1 MTEFEEESPS
11 GSVSANIG
19 CDLQTPVS
27 EEELRSDTSDAE
39 NPTPEASVRQTPN
52 PFTLSPLQSAYV
64 SRDVA
69 SDPKIHPLQMD
80 NTLVEMW
87 TENDEG
93 GAHMFVADFESA
105 PLRGPIETFDQGSC
119 SRSRDET
126 FNTEF
131 LDGDPQEDAA
141 PLDEESDCFPPH
153 VVDQQYEAISAGEDC
168 HPCALYEQE
177 PPALQPID
185 VTIPDLQGDVL
196 DEGIQT
202 GNESEA
208 DFTNPDDIAALE
220 SMVLMGEQNESVL
233 PKECSGQDQDLQ
245 PASSH
250 PFMSEGMMPMSE
262 AFSLPTANGR
272 FVPAST

>member
-1 MTEFEEESPS
+1 
-11 GSVSANIG
+11 
-19 CDLQTPVS
+19 L
-27 EEELRSDTSDAE
+27 
-39 NPTPEASVRQTPN
+39 
-52 PFTLSPLQSAYV
+52 
-64 SRDVA
+64 
-69 SDPKIHPLQMD
+69 
-80 NTLVEMW
+80 
-87 TENDEG
+87 
-93 GAHMFVADFESA
+93 
-105 PLRGPIETFDQGSC
+105 
-119 SRSRDET
+119 
-126 FNTEF
+126 NTES
-131 LDGDPQEDAA
+131 LGGDAQADAA
-141 PLDEESDCFPPH
+141 SLDEESDRFPPD
-153 VVDQQYEAISAGEDC
+153 VVDRQCEAISAGEDC
-168 HPCALYEQE
+168 EPRALHEQE

-185 VTIPDLQGDVL
+185 VTLPDQQRDVL

-208 DFTNPDDIAALE
+208 EFTNPDDIAALE